1 MQKILEL
8 NIPIRLISEANTGF
22 SLRNPKMTWIRLKKR
37 KEAQK
42 NAILGHWREYWAYH
56 PLTGPSYGGNMPNL
70 LPCIVRLTRIAPR
83 NLNDDNLAY
92 AFKHCRDVI
101 ADLIRPGYAFGRADD
116 TDQIKWEYAQEKGQ
130 PKQYGIKIEVFS

>member
-8 NIPIRLISEANTGF
+8 NIPLKKGILISEANTGF
-22 SLRNPKMTWIRLKKR
+22 SLRNPKMTWVRLKKR
-37 KEAQK
+37 KEEQK
-42 NAILGHWREYWAYH
+42 KAIHAHWKVEWALR
-56 PLTGPSYGGNMPNL
+56 PETDVP
-70 LPCIVRLTRIAPR
+70 LPCSVRLTRIAPR

-92 AFKHCRDVI
+92 AFKHVRDVL

-130 PKQYGIKIEVFS
+130 PKQYGIKIEINV